1 MENNCKKTYG
11 KQDIYDYLNK
21 LGYDYEVIEHQAVH
35 NMEELSEINLP
46 HLETIAKN
54 LFVCD
59 EKKRNYYLI
68 TTKGDKRV
76 DLKDFRCKYGLSPL
90 SLAKEEKLK
99 EILGIMP
106 GSVTPLSI
114 LNDNEHKTH
123 FFIDE
128 DFLMPPSIIGIH
140 PNENTATIWLKV
152 ENLLHI
158 IKGHG
163 NTVEIASF

>member
-1 MENNCKKTYG
+1 MENNCKETYG

-76 DLKDFRCKYGLSPL
+76 DLKDFRCKYGLSLL

-99 EILGIMP
+99 EI
-106 GSVTPLSI
+106 
-114 LNDNEHKTH
+114 
-123 FFIDE
+123 
-128 DFLMPPSIIGIH
+128 
-140 PNENTATIWLKV
+140 
-152 ENLLHI
+152 
-158 IKGHG
+158 
-163 NTVEIASF
+163 